1 MSLKCTALLLKTQD
15 TVPTLRV
22 THSQSSHQPTN
33 YEIDQP
39 TVERYD
45 CVFLVS
51 GWIRFLSTPM
61 HTRRYLFG
69 RHTLDFCFSPPH
81 STINSRHSEI
91 KNKFHLNY
99 KLEVRQSV
107 ARLPGSKYVRAER
120 PPEKKTGTEIT
131 HTLTHDLQRLFAIS
145 FWSNDEKCLLN
156 VKPNQI
162 GDPKIY
168 FTLHTARP

>member
-1 MSLKCTALLLKTQD
+1 MQHEPLKILDYVQLLVTLTMSLKCTALLLKTQD

-99 KLEVRQSV
+99 KLEVRQSHDSLE
-107 ARLPGSKYVRAER
+107 ANMCEQSG
-120 PPEKKTGTEIT
+120 PPKKKLALKSRILS
-131 HTLTHDLQRLFAIS
+131 LTIFRGCLRFLFGAMMK
-145 FWSNDEKCLLN
+145 NA
-156 VKPNQI
+156 
-162 GDPKIY
+162 Y
-168 FTLHTARP
+168 